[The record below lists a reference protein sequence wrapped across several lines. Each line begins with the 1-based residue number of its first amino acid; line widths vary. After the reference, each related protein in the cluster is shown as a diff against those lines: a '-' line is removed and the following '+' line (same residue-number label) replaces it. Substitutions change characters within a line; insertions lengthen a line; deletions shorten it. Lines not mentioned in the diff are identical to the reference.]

1 MKQAKRVSTE
11 ILQHAAQH
19 GVERA
24 IAARK
29 AAGVELSANEL
40 NAVGGGVGGLIAGW
54 EIRGGR
60 LLDQIVAPQVNQGL
74 ETVGR
79 AELGAGALGATL
91 PGAAIGAGQVLG
103 A

>member
-1 MKQAKRVSTE
+1 MKQANRMSPEV
-11 ILQHAAQH
+11 LQHAAQH

-29 AAGVELSANEL
+29 AAGVELSADEL
-40 NAVGGGVGGLIAGW
+40 NAVGGGLIAGW

-60 LLDQIVAPQVNQGL
+60 LLDQILAPQVNQGF